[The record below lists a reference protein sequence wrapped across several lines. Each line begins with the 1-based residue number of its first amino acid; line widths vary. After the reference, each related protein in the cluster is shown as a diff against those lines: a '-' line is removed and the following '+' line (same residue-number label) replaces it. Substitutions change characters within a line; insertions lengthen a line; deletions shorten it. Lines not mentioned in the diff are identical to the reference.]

1 MRAECK
7 PVDNTTE
14 QFSYFIYSFRSTL
27 YIYHRHGQC
36 CWKRYKSTFMKRSK
50 MKGSS
55 QSTWTLTPRTQN
67 DTLYTLQVYLQFQQ
81 LISSAK
87 HACHLSTFHAAA
99 SAIQILTYRYFCYF
113 IYRAISI
120 SLAFFGRASFD
131 KLKKINL
138 VPVTC
143 SFITVDNAS
152 ESYGHS

>member
-1 MRAECK
+1 M
-7 PVDNTTE
+7 VYNNWGLNVNLLIILLNS
-14 QFSYFIYSFRSTL
+14 FLISYTVSVQH

-99 SAIQILTYRYFCYF
+99 SAIQILTYRYFCCF

-120 SLAFFGRASFD
+120 SLAFFGRAFCD

-143 SFITVDNAS
+143 KVS
-152 ESYGHS
+152 